1 MFVKKI
7 IGNEK
12 AISLSLLTISMLGMA
27 PLRSDGPQDT
37 NKIAK
42 TSHLFRFFPNLKK
55 HEVDMLADFR
65 IKQTATTPK
74 EQ

>member
-1 MFVKKI
+1 
-7 IGNEK
+7 
-12 AISLSLLTISMLGMA
+12 MLGMA
-27 PLRSDGPQDT
+27 LLRSDGPQDT

-42 TSHLFRFFPNLKK
+42 TSHHFRFFSKSEK

-65 IKQTATTPK
+65 IKQTATTSK